1 MNTKQQRM
9 RQLPPSAVPVTLTIL
24 GKGLRAS
31 PEAHDE
37 FRTAVAAY
45 HDLPPEACFLASS
58 GRTVLYTLL
67 KGLAADRESRKQVV
81 IPAYT
86 CPVVSKVALDLSL
99 QPVYVDITPETAC
112 FVQDQLEKAV
122 TEQTLAV
129 FLVHPFGIPLPITDV
144 AAAAENAGAA
154 VIEDAAQA
162 MGARWNGRPVG
173 LAGDFGLF
181 SLGPGKPLS
190 TGGGGIIIAGRE
202 QNQEALA
209 RWWADLPPASGF
221 ISAQAWARQAAFR
234 LAFHPR
240 SWWVATRVGLQRMGN
255 QEASWGY
262 SVRDLSDTQAAIGAA
277 LLPRL
282 DEINMRRR
290 EVASQLAKAVGQS
303 SAVQMLKP
311 DAQAE
316 PIYLR
321 LPLLAESESVRER
334 LFERMWS
341 AGIGVGRM
349 YEKTLPEIFTSD
361 NQAGYPGAQAFAHRL
376 LTLPTHY
383 QVSENDLQIME
394 EILADF

>member
-1 MNTKQQRM
+1 M
-9 RQLPPSAVPVTLTIL
+9 RQLPPSAVPVTLTDL

-37 FRTAVAAY
+37 FRSAVAAY

-86 CPVVSKVALDLSL
+86 CPVIPKVVLDLGL
-99 QPVYVDITPETAC
+99 QPVYVDITPETTSYI
-112 FVQDQLEKAV
+112 QEQLEQAV
-122 TEQTLAV
+122 SEETLAV
-129 FLVHPFGIPLPITDV
+129 FLVHPFGIPLPASDT
-144 AAAAENAGAA
+144 AAAAENAGA
-154 VIEDAAQA
+154 VIIEDAAQA
-162 MGARWNGRPVG
+162 MGARWKGRPVG

-190 TGGGGIIIAGRE
+190 TGGGGIVITGRE
-202 QNQEALA
+202 QNQETLA
-209 RWWADLPPASGF
+209 RWWADLPPASRF
-221 ISAQAWARQAAFR
+221 TSAQAWARQAAFR
-234 LAFHPR
+234 LAFQPR
-240 SWWVATRVGLQRMGN
+240 SWWLATRVGLQRMGN

-262 SVRDLSDTQAAIGAA
+262 ALRDLSDTQAAIGAV

-282 DEINMRRR
+282 DEINGRRR
-290 EVASQLAKAVGQS
+290 ETALRLAKAVGQS
-303 SAVQMLKP
+303 SAVQLLRA
-311 DAQAE
+311 DEQGQ

-321 LPLLAESESVRER
+321 LPLLLESESVREW
-334 LFERMWS
+334 LFERMWA
-341 AGIGVGRM
+341 AGIGAGRM
-349 YEKTLPEIFTSD
+349 YEKTLPEIFASD
-361 NQAGYPGAQAFAHRL
+361 DQAHYPGAQAFARRL

-383 QVSENDLQIME
+383 QVLESDLQIME